1 LQLFKHPF
9 ERHKEIMSAPD
20 TVPELVAIEGFASP
34 ATGVVGV
41 VRAHDGVIL
50 RYARWQPLGKRPSRG
65 TVLVVQGRAEF
76 IERYYEVVADL
87 RKRGFTVLT
96 FDWRGQGGSQRLIK
110 GGNPRKGHVRRF
122 SDYRLDL
129 AAIFAGP
136 MASSPKPHFVL
147 AHSMGAALC
156 LEAASR
162 GNLPVSRLVAIA
174 PMLGLTM
181 VGNQTIARLTATL
194 FDALGFARA
203 FPPGCGETAISTK
216 PFEGNRLTRD
226 PVRYTRKATLSH
238 AAFHLAI
245 GDPTFRWV
253 TEAFRFMRRM
263 GDPQIPLSVKLPTM
277 VIAAGADGVVS
288 TPAVMRFTARLKTGP
303 GIVIPGARHEILNE
317 IDEARDAF
325 WAAFDAF
332 IPGEVVSGEALE
344 NQFMQRHIA

>member
-1 LQLFKHPF
+1 M
-9 ERHKEIMSAPD
+9 RASD
-20 TVPELVAIEGFASP
+20 SVPELLAMEGFAPP
-34 ATGVVGV
+34 ATGVVGAL
-41 VRAHDGVIL
+41 RTRDGITL
-50 RYARWQPLGKRPSRG
+50 RHALWQPLGKRASRG

-76 IERYYEVVADL
+76 IERYYEVVAEL

-129 AAIFAGP
+129 AAIFEGP
-136 MASSPKPHFVL
+136 MASAPKPHFVL

-162 GNLPVSRLVAIA
+162 GNLPVARLVAIA
-174 PMLGLTM
+174 PMLGLTL
-181 VGNQTIARLTATL
+181 VKNQSAARLTATI
-194 FDALGFARA
+194 FDAIGLSRS

-226 PVRYTRKATLSH
+226 PVRYARNAALSH

-245 GDPTFRWV
+245 GDPTFRWI
-253 TEAFRFMRRM
+253 TEAFRFMRRIN
-263 GDPQIPLSVKLPTM
+263 DPQVPLSVKLPTM
-277 VIAAGADGVVS
+277 VLAAGADTVVS

-303 GIVIPGARHEILNE
+303 GIVIPAARHEILNE
-317 IDEARDAF
+317 LDAAREAF

-332 IPGEVVSGEALE
+332 IPGETVSGEALE
-344 NQFMQRHIA
+344 NQFMKRRVA